1 MSSEAAA
8 YDFKHVGDF
17 SQGTIFGKDEVDPNS
32 GREEETAPMNYSYGD
47 FHTIDWVRD
56 IQRDRMRHRQL
67 IKRCNAEGNDWRS
80 TLRRYYDSL
89 NAWICVFLG

>member
-32 GREEETAPMNYSYGD
+32 GREEETAPMNYNYGD
-47 FHTIDWVRD
+47 FHKIDWV
-56 IQRDRMRHRQL
+56 
-67 IKRCNAEGNDWRS
+67 
-80 TLRRYYDSL
+80 
-89 NAWICVFLG
+89 